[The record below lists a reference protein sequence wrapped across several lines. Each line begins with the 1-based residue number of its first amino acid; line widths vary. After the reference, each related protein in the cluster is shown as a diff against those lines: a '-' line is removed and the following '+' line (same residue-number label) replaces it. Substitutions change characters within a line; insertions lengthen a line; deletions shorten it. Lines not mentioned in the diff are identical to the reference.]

1 MLNSPFF
8 KISLFIITLY
18 FLFSGLYYVQELLIP
33 ILFAGLIAMLVLPLC
48 RFLERKK
55 LSRSLSIVI
64 CLLIIFIVISGI
76 VLLTYSQLAV
86 LAEDFPLFKE
96 KSIEKFASIQVF
108 IEKQTKIS
116 SQEQM
121 QWIEGNYSKLL
132 NSGGTM
138 LKTLLVGVTGGFAT
152 FLLIIIYI
160 FFFLLLRDRLKGF
173 ILQFFK
179 EEQHKNLR
187 GVIGKIQ
194 GLTVHYM
201 TGLLIEIV
209 ALGTLNS
216 IGFLILGIKQA
227 IFFGFLGAILNLI
240 PYLGAIIG
248 AIFPMFVALIYKDS
262 IWYPLGVLVVII
274 ITQFIDNN
282 FLTPKI
288 VGAHIRINA
297 LATIVVILVGGAVWG
312 LAGMILFLPLLGI
325 FKIICDHVEPLKPF
339 GYLIGEDPEE
349 VKAGL
354 NK

>member
-1 MLNSPFF
+1 MLKSPFI
-8 KISLFIITLY
+8 KISLFIITIY
-18 FLFSGLYYVQELLIP
+18 FLISGLYYSQELLIP

-48 RFLERKK
+48 RFFERKK
-55 LSRSLSIVI
+55 LSRSVSIVI
-64 CLLIIFIVISGI
+64 CLFVIFVVITGI
-76 VLLTYSQLAV
+76 VFLTYTQLAV
-86 LAEDFPLFKE
+86 LARDFPLFKT
-96 KSIEKFASIQVF
+96 KAIEKFANLQVF
-108 IEKQTKIS
+108 IESQTKIS

-121 QWIEGNYSKLL
+121 IWLEGNYSKLL
-132 NSGGTM
+132 NSGGDFV
-138 LKTLLVGVTGGFAT
+138 KNLLVGVTGGFAT

-160 FFFLLLRDRLKGF
+160 FFFLLLRDRFKQF
-173 ILQFFK
+173 ILKFFK
-179 EEQHKNLR
+179 DEQHKNLR
-187 GVIGKIQ
+187 GIITKIQ

-201 TGLLIEIV
+201 TGLLIEIL

-240 PYLGAIIG
+240 PYIGAIIG

-262 IWYPLGVLVVII
+262 IFYMFGVLGVII

-297 LATIVVILVGGAVWG
+297 LATIIVILIGGAIWG

-325 FKIICDHVEPLKPF
+325 FKIICDHVDSLKPF
-339 GYLIGEDPEE
+339 GYLIGDDSEE
-349 VKAGL
+349 VKKG
-354 NK
+354 